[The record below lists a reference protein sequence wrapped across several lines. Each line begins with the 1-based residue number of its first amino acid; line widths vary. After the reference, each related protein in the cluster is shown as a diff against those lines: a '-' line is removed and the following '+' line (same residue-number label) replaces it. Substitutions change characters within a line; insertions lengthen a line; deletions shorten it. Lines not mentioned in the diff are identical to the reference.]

1 MKIIIDADGCPV
13 VKLTVDIC
21 KEHKI
26 PLTIVKNINH
36 NIISDYGDIVTVD
49 FARDSADYYI
59 ANHMEKGDVVVTQD
73 YGLCAMILS
82 RGGYPITQNG
92 LVIDNTNIDDLL
104 ARRHF
109 NQEQRR
115 KHKKFNSKFKKRD
128 SSMDEK
134 YKNSL
139 YLLLRSLNMLQ

>member
-13 VKLTVDIC
+13 VKITIEIC
-21 KEHKI
+21 KENNI

-36 NIISDYGDIVTVD
+36 NIVTDYGEVVTVD
-49 FARDSADYYI
+49 FTRDSADYYI
-59 ANHMEKGDVVVTQD
+59 ANNMSKGDIVITQD

-82 RGGYPITQNG
+82 RGGHAITQNG
-92 LVIDNTNIDDLL
+92 LIVDGSNIDDLL

-128 SSMDEK
+128 STMDEK
-134 YKNSL
+134 YINSL
-139 YLLLRSLNMLQ
+139 NLLLRSLNVLQ